1 MFNELARC
9 VQGVREVE
17 EWMSRSSG
25 IPLEELRP
33 HMFLFRDKDA
43 TSHLL
48 RCAPICAAAGGA
60 QCTIQAARRVRGKGR
75 LRPHAC
81 VLRALALVATCIA
94 VTRRPVC
101 S

>member
-1 MFNELARC
+1 M
-9 VQGVREVE
+9 E

-48 RCAPICAAAGGA
+48 RCALTRAAGGRRPVPYM
-60 QCTIQAARRVRGKGR
+60 CCVKSRWSAAAS
-75 LRPHAC
+75 HALC
-81 VLRALALVATCIA
+81 LLRALALALVGTC
-94 VTRRPVC
+94 VSTVRRPVC